1 MTTDYLKKV
10 SSNGGRPKLILTDNG
25 CKAIRQLAGMMCTDE
40 EIAAVLETTV
50 DTLTNKNN
58 KKAFSENKKIGIE
71 TGKASLR
78 RRMFK
83 LSEKS
88 VPMCIFLSKNFLML
102 SDNPETS
109 NDQEDTDSYFEEA
122 GLDDF

>member
-1 MTTDYLKKV
+1 MTEDYLKKV
-10 SSNGGRPKLILTDNG
+10 SSNGGRPKLLLTDSG

-58 KKAFSENKKIGIE
+58 RKAFSESKKKGLE

-78 RRMFK
+78 RRMWK

-88 VPMCIFLSKNFLML
+88 VPMCIFLSKNYLAL

-109 NDQEDTDSYFEEA
+109 NDQEDTESYFEEA